1 MSATFPLPP
10 SGSPHLSIT
19 ATAKN
24 WSPSAQKKKRLIS
37 LGIIFLLHI
46 ALFLALKNGLVQQVT
61 LAIPQQIVTV
71 FIAPQVASQPSKPKV
86 VTPKTVPVAKKNSAP
101 PPPIPVPA
109 ASRAPAPPVSA
120 PVAEAESQHEDVS
133 EVAAEV
139 AIATPAPPATTVAAP
154 TPRTITSGIEYIQ
167 EPRPEYPSSSK
178 RMGEEGKVIMRVL
191 INEKGRAERIE
202 IQKTSGYSR
211 LDDAAKRAMLRAL
224 FKPYMENGKIIP
236 VYAIVPINFQLSN

>member
-10 SGSPHLSIT
+10 SGSPHFSIT
-19 ATAKN
+19 ATAKS

-37 LGIIFLLHI
+37 LGIILLLHI

-71 FIAPQVASQPSKPKV
+71 FIAPQAASQPSKPKV
-86 VTPKTVPVAKKNSAP
+86 VTPKAVPVAKKNSAP

-109 ASRAPAPPVSA
+109 ASRTPAPPIAA
-120 PVAEAESQHEDVS
+120 PVAETESQHEDVS
-133 EVAAEV
+133 EVATET
-139 AIATPAPPATTVAAP
+139 AIPAASPAATVAAP

-224 FKPYMENGKIIP
+224 FKPYMENGKAIP